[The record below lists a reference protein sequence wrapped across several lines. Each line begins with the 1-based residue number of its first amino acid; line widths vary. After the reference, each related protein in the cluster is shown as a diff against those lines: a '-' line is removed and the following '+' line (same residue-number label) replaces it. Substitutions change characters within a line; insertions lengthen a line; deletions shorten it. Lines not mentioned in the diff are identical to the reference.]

1 MEVTQ
6 SCLTLCNSMGC
17 SPPGSSVHGDSPGK
31 NTRVGRHSL
40 LQGIVLTQGLNLGLL
55 HFRWIFYHL
64 SHQGRE
70 WLSLWQKRG
79 EHKPSLQA
87 EPLPSC
93 SKPMLWETS
102 GSNDPDLYNFQVIL
116 KNVKHLILKC
126 CQWLQSFKNAPW
138 AKQDTLVGWRS
149 SSEQPPWDHCTWMSQ
164 GTF

>member
-1 MEVTQ
+1 MMILPQVFMQRFSSFVNFCAVLCLVTQ
-6 SCLTLCNSMGC
+6 LCLTLCDPLFY

-31 NTRVGRHSL
+31 NTRVGGHSL

-93 SKPMLWETS
+93 SKPMLWKHQ
-102 GSNDPDLYNFQVIL
+102 DPTIQIFTI
-116 KNVKHLILKC
+116 
-126 CQWLQSFKNAPW
+126 FK
-138 AKQDTLVGWRS
+138 
-149 SSEQPPWDHCTWMSQ
+149 
-164 GTF
+164 